1 MERVKRFWGRFKS
14 IAIVFSFVV
23 NFVMVVTLLVLT
35 IPALQTAFALK
46 TGLAEPLLDNLDAAF
61 VGLGDSTIA
70 STIHIDQ
77 PATIRFDLPLD
88 QPLPIDFPLSIE
100 QDTVVTLT
108 APVPLILP
116 ATFNLPG
123 GGGSINGTV
132 NLSLPAGTQLPIHLS
147 MVVPV
152 QATIP
157 VQMRVPVDQNVPIQM
172 DVPINIRLGESGL
185 APAVEQL
192 RAVFRPLR
200 SRLERLPDGIALGG
214 E

>member
-1 MERVKRFWGRFKS
+1 MERLKRFWKGFKD

-23 NFVMVVTLLVLT
+23 NFVMVAALLIFSV
-35 IPALQTAFALK
+35 PALK
-46 TGLAEPLLDNLDAAF
+46 MLDNLDAAF
-61 VGLGDSTIA
+61 VGLGDSTINT
-70 STIHIDQ
+70 TIRIDQ
-77 PATIRFDLPLD
+77 PAAIRFDLPLD

-100 QDTVVTLT
+100 QDTVVVLT
-108 APVPLILP
+108 APVPLVLP

-157 VQMRVPVDQNVPIQM
+157 VQMLVPVDQNVPIQM
-172 DVPINIRLGESGL
+172 DVPVSIRLGEAGL
-185 APAVEQL
+185 DPAVERL

-200 SRLERLPDGIALGG
+200 P
-214 E
+214 